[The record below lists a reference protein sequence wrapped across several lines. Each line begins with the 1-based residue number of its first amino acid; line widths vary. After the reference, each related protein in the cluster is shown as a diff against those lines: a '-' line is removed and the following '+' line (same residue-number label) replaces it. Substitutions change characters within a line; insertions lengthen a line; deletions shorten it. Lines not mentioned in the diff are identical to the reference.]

1 MGKAHLRMKQTWR
14 RNRELRAK
22 RVRYVMT
29 PIKPWTEP
37 YLQLVD
43 SRILNYV
50 LSCSVAKSCP
60 ALCHP
65 MDCSLPG
72 SPVHEILQ
80 ARVLEWVAIS
90 FSTGSFQ
97 PRDQT
102 QVSCTAGRSFT
113 IWATREA
120 HIRHNSNYEVFW
132 KRQKY
137 ENNKR
142 VVVAKVLK
150 GGKMEMHRCST
161 GIF

>member
-65 MDCSLPG
+65 MDCSPPD
-72 SPVHEILQ
+72 SSVHVILQ
-80 ARVLEWVAIS
+80 AIILEWVTSS
-90 FSTGSFQ
+90 FSKRSSW
-97 PRDQT
+97 PRDWT
-102 QVSCTAGRSFT
+102 
-113 IWATREA
+113 
-120 HIRHNSNYEVFW
+120 HVFW
-132 KRQKY
+132 IAGWLFTTEPPGKPLLQIMLANKY
-137 ENNKR
+137 SVWCKHFEIDFLSST
-142 VVVAKVLK
+142 AKQLL
-150 GGKMEMHRCST
+150 S
-161 GIF
+161 I